1 MKFTSYWLDT
11 APKGSLERSKTT
23 VDGRTDVAVIGGGL
37 TGVVAAL
44 HLARRGAKVHL
55 FEQHTVGFGASG
67 RNGGMATTGMS
78 IGIRDAVDKLGF
90 ETAARLY
97 GAYTEAIDL
106 IEKLVTEEGIDC
118 DFARTGKLNLATK
131 PAHYQGFE
139 KTAELLNSRLGGD
152 SQLVPKAELR
162 REIGTDVFHGGMVES
177 KSAGLHV
184 GKYIRGL
191 GEAAERAGVTIHEEA
206 PVQRLTRI
214 GSGHELETPRG
225 RIQADQVL
233 LATGAY
239 TRRPFYWHQVRIA
252 PVGSF
257 IIATEPLDASV
268 CDDLLPTRR
277 MASDSKNLLNYFRI
291 TPDNRLLFGG
301 RARFAMSNPQSDEK
315 SGRLLRDAM
324 VRTFPQLAD
333 ARIDYCWGGQVDMT
347 LDRMVKAGQHDGVYY
362 SMGYAGHGV
371 QMATLHGA
379 PDGRV
384 HVRRSRGEHLAR
396 LRVPPHP
403 RTLRPALV
411 PARRRRLLQAQGP
424 RELSPCRDTHN
435 PHHEGPS

>member
-11 APKGSLERSKTT
+11 APKGFPERLETT
-23 VDGRTDVAVIGGGL
+23 VEGRTDVAVIGGGL

-44 HLARRGAKVHL
+44 YLARRGAKVHL

-78 IGIRDAVDKLGF
+78 IGISHAVDKLGF
-90 ETAARLY
+90 DTAVRLY

-106 IEKLVTEEGIDC
+106 IEKLVTEQHIDC
-118 DFARTGKLNLATK
+118 DFARTGKLTLASK

-139 KTAELLNSRLGGD
+139 KTHELLNTRLGLD
-152 SQLVPKAELR
+152 TQLVPKAELR
-162 REIGTDVFHGGMVES
+162 REIGTDLFHGGMVES

-191 GEAAERAGVTIHEEA
+191 GEAAERAGVTIHEGA
-206 PVQRLTRI
+206 PVRKLTRI

-225 RIQADQVL
+225 RIQANQVL

-239 TRRPFYWHQVRIA
+239 TRRPFHWHQVRIA

-257 IIATEPLDASV
+257 IIATEPLDPGV

-301 RARFAMSNPQSDEK
+301 RARFAGSNQQSDQK

-324 VRTFPQLAD
+324 VRTFPQLAN
-333 ARIDYCWGGQVDMT
+333 AGIDYCWGGLVDMS
-347 LDRMVKAGQHDGVYY
+347 LDRLVHAGEHDGVYY
-362 SMGYAGHGV
+362 AMGYAGHGV
-371 QMATLHGA
+371 QMATYTGRQMAEYMSGVPEANIWRDFTFRRIPGHFGPPWFLPIAGA
-379 PDGRV
+379 YYKFKDRV
-384 HVRRSRGEHLAR
+384 S
-396 LRVPPHP
+396 
-403 RTLRPALV
+403 
-411 PARRRRLLQAQGP
+411 
-424 RELSPCRDTHN
+424 
-435 PHHEGPS
+435 

>member
-1 MKFTSYWLDT
+1 MKFSSYWLDT
-11 APKGSLERSKTT
+11 APKGSPERAKTS
-23 VDGRTDVAVIGGGL
+23 VEGRTEVAVIGGGL

-44 HLARRGAKVHL
+44 HLARRGAKVDL

-78 IGIRDAVDKLGF
+78 IGIRDAVAKLGF
-90 ETAARLY
+90 DTAARLY

-106 IEKLVTEEGIDC
+106 VETLVTEERIDC
-118 DFARTGKLNLATK
+118 DFARTGKLNLASK

-139 KTAELLNSRLGGD
+139 KTHELLNTRLGLD
-152 SQLVPKAELR
+152 TQLVPKAELR
-162 REIGTDVFHGGMVES
+162 REIGSDAFHGGMVES

-184 GKYIRGL
+184 GRYIRGL
-191 GEAAERAGVTIHEEA
+191 GKAAERAGVTIHEEA
-206 PVQRLTRI
+206 PVRRLTKI

-225 RIQADQVL
+225 RMRAEQVL

-239 TRRPFYWHQVRIA
+239 TRRPFHWHQVRIA

-291 TPDNRLLFGG
+291 TPDNRMLFGG
-301 RARFAMSNPQSDEK
+301 RARFAMSNPQSDQK
-315 SGRLLRDAM
+315 SGRILRDAM

-333 ARIDYCWGGQVDMT
+333 ARIEYCWGGQVDMSI
-347 LDRMVKAGQHDGVYY
+347 DRLVHAGQHDGVYY
-362 SMGYAGHGV
+362 AMGYAGHGV
-371 QMATLHGA
+371 QMATYMGRQMAEYMSGVPEANIWRDFEFRRIPGHFGPPWFLPAAGA
-379 PDGRV
+379 YYKFKDRV
-384 HVRRSRGEHLAR
+384 S
-396 LRVPPHP
+396 
-403 RTLRPALV
+403 
-411 PARRRRLLQAQGP
+411 
-424 RELSPCRDTHN
+424 
-435 PHHEGPS
+435 

>member
-11 APKGSLERSKTT
+11 APKGSPERSKTT
-23 VDGRTDVAVIGGGL
+23 VDGRTEVAVVGGGL

-44 HLARRGAKVHL
+44 HLARKGAKVDL

-67 RNGGMATTGMS
+67 RNGGMATTGLS
-78 IGIRDAVDKLGF
+78 IGIRQAVEKLGF
-90 ETAARLY
+90 DRAARLY

-106 IEKLVTEEGIDC
+106 IEKLVTEEQIDC
-118 DFARTGKLNLATK
+118 DFARTGKLSLASK

-206 PVQRLTRI
+206 PVQSRTKV
-214 GSGHELETPRG
+214 GSGHELKTPRG

-239 TRRPFYWHQVRIA
+239 TRRPFYWQQVRIA

-257 IIATEPLDASV
+257 IIATEPLDPSV
-268 CDDLLPTRR
+268 CDDLLPKRR
-277 MASDSKNLLNYFRI
+277 MASDSKNILNYFRI

-315 SGRLLRDAM
+315 SGRLLRDVM
-324 VRTFPQLAD
+324 VRTFPQLSD
-333 ARIDYCWGGQVDMT
+333 ARIDYCWGGLVDMS
-347 LDRMVKAGQHDGVYY
+347 LDRMVHAGQHDGVYY

-371 QMATLHGA
+371 QMATYMGRQMAEYMSGVPQANIWSDFKFRRIPGHFGPPWFLPFAGA
-379 PDGRV
+379 YYKLKDRV
-384 HVRRSRGEHLAR
+384 S
-396 LRVPPHP
+396 
-403 RTLRPALV
+403 
-411 PARRRRLLQAQGP
+411 
-424 RELSPCRDTHN
+424 
-435 PHHEGPS
+435 

>member
-11 APKGSLERSKTT
+11 APKGSAERSTTT
-23 VDGRTDVAVIGGGL
+23 VDGHTEVAVIGGGL

-44 HLARRGAKVHL
+44 HLARRGARVHL

-78 IGIRDAVDKLGF
+78 IGIRPAVEKLGF
-90 ETAARLY
+90 DRAARLY

-131 PAHYQGFE
+131 PAHYEGFQ
-139 KTAELLNSRLGGD
+139 KTAELLNTRLGGD

-162 REIGTDVFHGGMVES
+162 REIGTDVFHGGLVES

-191 GEAAERAGVTIHEEA
+191 GEAAERAGVTIHEQA
-206 PVQRLTRI
+206 PVQKLTKV

-225 RIQADQVL
+225 RIHADQVL

-257 IIATEPLDASV
+257 IIATEPLDKSV

-315 SGRLLRDAM
+315 SGKLLRDAM
-324 VRTFPQLAD
+324 VHVFPQLAD
-333 ARIDYCWGGQVDMT
+333 TGIDYCWGGQVDMT

-371 QMATLHGA
+371 QMATYMGRQMAEYMSGVPEANIWRDFEFRRIPGHFGPPWFLPFAGA
-379 PDGRV
+379 YYKLKDRV
-384 HVRRSRGEHLAR
+384 S
-396 LRVPPHP
+396 
-403 RTLRPALV
+403 
-411 PARRRRLLQAQGP
+411 
-424 RELSPCRDTHN
+424 
-435 PHHEGPS
+435 